1 MKPGFSP
8 TGSVN
13 LVCYHGILQGPSPVT
28 ALDFLYLELAGYL
41 QPHRPSS
48 TGQCP
53 LTLTP
58 CALVSMHTLS
68 PTIIRSL

>member
-28 ALDFLYLELAGYL
+28 ALDFLYLELATSNL
-41 QPHRPSS
+41 
-48 TGQCP
+48 TGLPAPANVLSRSP
-53 LTLTP
+53 L
-58 CALVSMHTLS
+58 VH
-68 PTIIRSL
+68 